1 MADADSLTAFDALID
16 MLCSLL
22 VLVDFDADAL
32 WLALCSLL
40 VLTDPL
46 RDLLALSDSAFW
58 LALADALTTALV
70 LANFEVNVL

>member
-1 MADADSLTAFDALID
+1 
-16 MLCSLL
+16 
-22 VLVDFDADAL
+22 VDFDADAL

-46 RDLLALSDSAFW
+46 RDLLARSDSAFW

-70 LANFEVNVL
+70 LANFEVDVL